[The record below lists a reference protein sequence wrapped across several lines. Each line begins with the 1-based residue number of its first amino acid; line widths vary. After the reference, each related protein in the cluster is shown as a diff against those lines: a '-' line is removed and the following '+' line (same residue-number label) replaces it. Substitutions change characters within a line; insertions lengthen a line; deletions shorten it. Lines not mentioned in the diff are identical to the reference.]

1 MSQLQ
6 QSTSK
11 QDFAAQD
18 LTAPEYDLG
27 VLSDANSSDVEI
39 GHRATNISIGA
50 AETLPQEHRDY
61 LIQRH
66 GTLDLD
72 PIPSNDP
79 ADPYNWPSWKKMAN
93 LVVVG
98 FHAMMTTFIAAAIIP
113 VYESIAEDFGTTI
126 TRASYLTSLQ
136 IMILGWSPLFWRPI
150 SYRYGR
156 RPVWLISTIGSLVF
170 NIGCA
175 QSKSYSTMAVC
186 RAFTAFFISPAI
198 AIGSGVVTE
207 TYFKKQRAQFMG
219 VWTLLVTLEKTGT
232 PKAKLTVI
240 GPPMGPFIM
249 GFVAYQTGDY
259 RWIYYT
265 LAIVNGIQ
273 FIAYIFLGPETRYV
287 RRGVEHHGSAFKQ
300 EYLTFGRL
308 DPNPLKL
315 YEFIQPLELIRYASI
330 WIPTLSYTFVFGFC
344 SVLLTVEIPQL
355 FVPKFGFNPQQI
367 GLQFLG
373 VVIGSIIGEQ
383 IGGKLSDV
391 WMGRKAKSLGYR
403 SPQPE
408 YRLWLSYGGFLLAM
422 VGLII
427 FGVRFEQTPEG
438 HWNVTPIVGIA
449 IAAVGNQ
456 IVTTTLVTYAIDCHV
471 EHSASIGVFVNAI
484 RSTWGFIG
492 PFWFPDM
499 LASLGGSGS
508 GGLMAGLI
516 FVLSWVP
523 IVILQWRG
531 ATWRKTAASSSPR
544 LAEKEAVAKD
554 EDVVN
559 EARASGP

>member
-6 QSTSK
+6 QSTRK
-11 QDFAAQD
+11 QNFAAKD
-18 LTAPEYDLG
+18 LTAPEHDLV

-39 GHRATNISIGA
+39 GHRATNISKGA
-50 AETLPQEHRDY
+50 AATLSQQHRDY

-72 PIPSNDP
+72 PVPSQDP
-79 ADPYNWPSWKKMAN
+79 ADPYNWPSFMTLQWKKMAN

-98 FHAMMTTFIAAAIIP
+98 FHAMMTTFIAASIIP
-113 VYESIAEDFGTTI
+113 AYEDIAEDFGTTI

-175 QSKSYSTMAVC
+175 QSKEYSTMAVC
-186 RAFTAFFISPAI
+186 RAFTSFFISPAI

-219 VWTLLVTLEKTGT
+219 VWTLLVTLGMLERRRQHRET
-232 PKAKLTVI
+232 KLTVT

-259 RWIYYT
+259 RWIYYV

-273 FIAYIFLGPETRYV
+273 FVAYIFLGPETRYV
-287 RRGVEHHGSAFKQ
+287 HRGVEHRGSAFKQ
-300 EYLTFGRL
+300 EYLVFGRL
-308 DPNPLKL
+308 DPDPLKL
-315 YEFIQPLELIRYASI
+315 YEFIQPLELFRYASI

-373 VVIGSIIGEQ
+373 VIIGSIIGEQ

-408 YRLWLSYGGFLLAM
+408 YRLWLTYGGFLLAM

-427 FGVRFEQTPEG
+427 FGVRLEQASEG
-438 HWNVTPIVGIA
+438 LWNVTPIVGIA

-516 FVLSWVP
+516 FVLSLVP
-523 IVILQWRG
+523 IVVLQWRG
-531 ATWRKTAASSSPR
+531 AKWRKTTGS
-544 LAEKEAVAKD
+544 
-554 EDVVN
+554 
-559 EARASGP
+559 

>member
-11 QDFAAQD
+11 QDFAAKD
-18 LTAPEYDLG
+18 LTAPEHDLG

-50 AETLPQEHRDY
+50 AATLPQEHLDY
-61 LIQRH
+61 LIKRH

-72 PIPSNDP
+72 PIPSSDP

-98 FHAMMTTFIAAAIIP
+98 FHAMMTTFIAASIIP
-113 VYESIAEDFGTTI
+113 VYENIAEDFGTTI

-186 RAFTAFFISPAI
+186 RAFTSFFISPAI

-219 VWTLLVTLEKTGT
+219 VWTLLVTLGM
-232 PKAKLTVI
+232 LTRDQRL
-240 GPPMGPFIM
+240 
-249 GFVAYQTGDY
+249 AYQTGDY
-259 RWIYYT
+259 RWIYYV

-315 YEFIQPLELIRYASI
+315 YEFIQPLELFSYASI

-373 VVIGSIIGEQ
+373 VIIGSIIGEQ

-422 VGLII
+422 VGLIV
-427 FGVRFEQTPEG
+427 FGVRLEQAPEG

-456 IVTTTLVTYAIDCHV
+456 IVTTVLVTYAIDCHV

-499 LASLGGSGS
+499 LAALGGSGS

-516 FVLSWVP
+516 FVLSWMP

-531 ATWRKTAASSSPR
+531 AKWRKTAGPSSPQ
-544 LAEKEAVAKD
+544 LAAVEKEAVAKD
-554 EDVVN
+554 EGVVN
-559 EARASGP
+559 ESKASGP